1 MVETKNLRRD
11 DRLARLTELAAELGD
26 IGILVATGRE
36 NPMRLDVA
44 QHRLRASVSATGETL
59 PACNQ
64 LLEAK
69 YERFTE
75 VEEADVKLER
85 DTDAVAKA
93 LEELAT
99 VLGRART

>member
-1 MVETKNLRRD
+1 VVETGNLRRE
-11 DRLARLTELAAELGD
+11 DRLARLPELAAELGD

-36 NPMRLDVA
+36 HPMRLEVA
-44 QHRLRASVSATGETL
+44 RNRLRAGVSATGETL
-59 PACNQ
+59 PASKR

-75 VEEADVKLER
+75 VEGADVKLER

-99 VLGRART
+99 VLSRAHT